1 MGRGGIANKDPSSPS
16 YRFTELQRG
25 PPTQDVSPRL
35 SVEPRGNEKRKHRGK
50 KKKKK
55 KRARKPVLK
64 TAAGTSCSSP
74 RYSQSHMSPPERSST
89 VRVPPGPTQ
98 PRGTRAQRGAERS
111 RAAPGAHAAPFAAG
125 VPNSPRGCGYP
136 HSRRFTD
143 PFPHSP
149 VAAERS
155 QKSFSRKTNPLDH
168 LFFTHR

>member
-1 MGRGGIANKDPSSPS
+1 MRRGGIANKDPSSPS

-55 KRARKPVLK
+55 TSTKPGAKDGGRNFVQL
-64 TAAGTSCSSP
+64 
-74 RYSQSHMSPPERSST
+74 RQSHMSPPERSST

-125 VPNSPRGCGYP
+125 VPNGPRGCGYP

>member
-1 MGRGGIANKDPSSPS
+1 MRRGGIANKDPSSPS

-55 KRARKPVLK
+55 RARNPVLK

-125 VPNSPRGCGYP
+125 VPNGPKGLRVSPLAALHR
-136 HSRRFTD
+136 
-143 PFPHSP
+143 PFP
-149 VAAERS
+149 
-155 QKSFSRKTNPLDH
+155 PLSGGS
-168 LFFTHR
+168 